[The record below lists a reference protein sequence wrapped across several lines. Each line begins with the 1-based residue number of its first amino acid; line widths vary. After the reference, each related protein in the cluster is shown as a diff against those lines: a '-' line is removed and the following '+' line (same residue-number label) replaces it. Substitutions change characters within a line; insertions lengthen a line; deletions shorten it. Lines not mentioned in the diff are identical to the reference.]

1 MKKILNYLKKYKL
14 NLIFGPIFKLLEAI
28 IEITLPII
36 IAFLIDNYN
45 NFSTNELIYYLVFL
59 LVLVVLG
66 FVFASIAQYIAAK
79 TSQGFSKTLRE
90 NLFTHINQVPT
101 YKLNHLG
108 TSAIVNRIINDVTNL
123 ETGVAM
129 FIRLVI
135 RIPFIFIGSIIMIF
149 IISPKLALIVLASS
163 IILFLVIFII
173 VKIASKLYSKS
184 NYFLDKISL
193 KIKENLV
200 NIKLIR
206 SFVTQTKEY
215 DKFNKINNSNF
226 HFSKLAN
233 IVSNLLNPI
242 SILILNLTILL
253 ILNLSNS
260 MILGE
265 FLTKGELIAIINY
278 ITEMLLAVIVLS
290 NLVTIYTKCFSS
302 SKRVIEILNL
312 EPATNTGILNKFEDN
327 NTAIELDNVSFS
339 YNTNKFLE
347 NLSLQIKQ
355 GEIVGFIGLTASG
368 KTTILNLLNK
378 NISAKSGY
386 VKVFGKNI
394 DEYEN
399 SFLKRK
405 IYLINQHP
413 FFITDTIFE
422 NISLGRTSEDS
433 TIWNALALSEA
444 KDFVT
449 KYPDK
454 LNHVLVNNASN
465 LSGGQKQRLN
475 IARAF
480 VGNPSIILFDDITS
494 SLDIVTENNVIT
506 NLFNYLKTNHITGL
520 ISSQK
525 ISTIKNCDK
534 IVLLDDGKI
543 LDIGTHK
550 ELLERSELYNEIL
563 KYSSQGDNNENI

>member
-28 IEITLPII
+28 IEISLPII

-149 IISPKLALIVLASS
+149 IISPKLALIVLTSS

-399 SFLKRK
+399 SFLKSK

-433 TIWNALALSEA
+433 TIWNALVLSEA

-449 KYPDK
+449 KYPNK
-454 LNHVLVNNASN
+454 LNHLLVNNASN

-494 SLDIVTENNVIT
+494 SLDIVTENKVIT

-543 LDIGTHK
+543 LDIGTHR
-550 ELLERSELYNEIL
+550 ELLEKSELYNEIL
-563 KYSSQGDNNENI
+563 KYSSQGDNNENN

>member
-28 IEITLPII
+28 IEISLPII

-149 IISPKLALIVLASS
+149 IISPKLALIVLTSS

-206 SFVTQTKEY
+206 SFVTQNKEY

-253 ILNLSNS
+253 IFNLSNS

-302 SKRVIEILNL
+302 SKRVLEILNL

-327 NTAIELDNVSFS
+327 NIAIELDNVSFS

-399 SFLKRK
+399 SFLKSK

-433 TIWNALALSEA
+433 TIWNALVLSEA

-449 KYPDK
+449 KYPNK
-454 LNHVLVNNASN
+454 LNHLLVNNASN

-475 IARAF
+475 ISRAF

-563 KYSSQGDNNENI
+563 KYSLQGDNNENN

>member
-14 NLIFGPIFKLLEAI
+14 NLILGPIFKLLEAI
-28 IEITLPII
+28 IEISLPIV
-36 IAFLIDNYN
+36 IAFFIDNYN
-45 NFSTNELIYYLVFL
+45 NFHTKELIYYWVFL
-59 LVLVVLG
+59 LILVILG

-79 TSQGFSKTLRE
+79 TSQGFSKNLRE

-101 YKLNHLG
+101 YKLTNLG

-123 ETGVAM
+123 EIGVAM

-135 RIPFIFIGSIIMIF
+135 RIPFIFIGSIIMVN
-149 IISPKLALIVLASS
+149 IINYKLALIILTSS
-163 IILFLVIFII
+163 VVLFLIIFII
-173 VKIASKLYSKS
+173 VKVASKLYAKS
-184 NYFLDKISL
+184 NYFLDKLSL

-200 NIKLIR
+200 NIKLIK
-206 SFVTQTKEY
+206 SFVTQNKEY
-215 DKFNKINNSNF
+215 SKFNKLNTSNF
-226 HFSKLAN
+226 KFNKLAN
-233 IVSNLLNPI
+233 ILSNLLNPI

-260 MILGE
+260 MILGD

-290 NLVTIYTKCFSS
+290 NLVTIYTKCLAS
-302 SKRVIEILNL
+302 SKRILEILNL
-312 EPATNTGILNKFEDN
+312 TPTTNVGTLNKFEDN
-327 NTAIELDNVSFS
+327 NIAIELDNVSFS
-339 YNTNKFLE
+339 YTTNKFLE
-347 NLSLQIKQ
+347 NLSLQINK

-394 DEYEN
+394 DDYRN
-399 SFLKRK
+399 SFLKSK

-422 NISLGRTSEDS
+422 NISLGRTTDNS
-433 TIWNALALSEA
+433 TIWNALELSEA

-449 KYPDK
+449 EYPDK
-454 LNHVLVNNASN
+454 LNHFLLNNASN
-465 LSGGQKQRLN
+465 LSGGQKQRIN
-475 IARAF
+475 ISRAF
-480 VGNPSIILFDDITS
+480 IGNPSIILFDDITS
-494 SLDIVTENNVIT
+494 ALDIVTENNVIT

-525 ISTIKNCDK
+525 ISTIKHCDR

-543 LDIGTHK
+543 SDIGTHK
-550 ELLERSELYNEIL
+550 ELLKRSKLYNQIL
-563 KYSSQGDNNENI
+563 KYSSQGDNNENN

>member
-45 NFSTNELIYYLVFL
+45 NYSTNELIYYLVFL

-163 IILFLVIFII
+163 IFLFLVIFII

-206 SFVTQTKEY
+206 SFVTQNKEY

-339 YNTNKFLE
+339 NNTNKFLE
-347 NLSLQIKQ
+347 N
-355 GEIVGFIGLTASG
+355 
-368 KTTILNLLNK
+368 
-378 NISAKSGY
+378 
-386 VKVFGKNI
+386 
-394 DEYEN
+394 
-399 SFLKRK
+399 
-405 IYLINQHP
+405 
-413 FFITDTIFE
+413 
-422 NISLGRTSEDS
+422 
-433 TIWNALALSEA
+433 
-444 KDFVT
+444 
-449 KYPDK
+449 
-454 LNHVLVNNASN
+454 
-465 LSGGQKQRLN
+465 
-475 IARAF
+475 
-480 VGNPSIILFDDITS
+480 
-494 SLDIVTENNVIT
+494 
-506 NLFNYLKTNHITGL
+506 
-520 ISSQK
+520 
-525 ISTIKNCDK
+525 
-534 IVLLDDGKI
+534 
-543 LDIGTHK
+543 
-550 ELLERSELYNEIL
+550 
-563 KYSSQGDNNENI
+563 

>member
-90 NLFTHINQVPT
+90 TLFTHINKVPT

-149 IISPKLALIVLASS
+149 IISPKLALIVLTSS
-163 IILFLVIFII
+163 VILFLVIFII

-206 SFVTQTKEY
+206 SFVNQNKEY
-215 DKFNKINNSNF
+215 DKFTKINNSNF
-226 HFSKLAN
+226 HFNKLAN

-253 ILNLSNS
+253 ILNISNS

-302 SKRVIEILNL
+302 SKRVLEILNL

-327 NTAIELDNVSFS
+327 NIAIELDNVSFS

-399 SFLKRK
+399 SFLKSK

-433 TIWNALALSEA
+433 TIWNALALSDA

-475 IARAF
+475 ISRAF